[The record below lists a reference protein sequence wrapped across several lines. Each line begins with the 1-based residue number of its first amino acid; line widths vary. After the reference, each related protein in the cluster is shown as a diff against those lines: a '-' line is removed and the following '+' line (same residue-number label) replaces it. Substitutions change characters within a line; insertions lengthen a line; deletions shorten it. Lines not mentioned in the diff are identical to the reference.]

1 MFLHFNLLYCEIIL
15 DYVLNLLWL
24 YFCGFGDPFVS
35 VSGQLL
41 PEENWPPIRVGVWV
55 KVRVSFRVGG
65 NQTIALEKKYLR
77 LALGFGLGIVLG
89 LGGNFLRR
97 QLS

>member
-65 NQTIALEKKYLR
+65 NQTIASEENCPAARVTVWVKIS
-77 LALGFGLGIVLG
+77 FGV
-89 LGGNFLRR
+89 GG